1 MDFKEYDNETLY
13 EVRLLDYCM
22 HTLEKGMEF
31 LEEKGIKSEFSFNK
45 QNIFGT
51 QFNEEFS
58 FKTIKDDDK
67 FSLFNSIQ
75 FESGDINTI
84 FDKAFRYIALNGFD
98 DFGGDLSDYDYY
110 RIYDDDE
117 VRKEIISEIISS
129 DYNDIPNLA
138 IKNIDTNLNYDKS
151 IRNIEFTISSINP
164 DDTKLKITKVGG
176 EILETNPKDL
186 EIGLFF
192 KDEEY
197 IKSFVEDFEKTQ
209 KSMKNFEKLPKENV
223 VETNEKPP
231 FIRYKFDNDY
241 GLLVTNKFVENN
253 KTGMYVETEENPY
266 RVQVLKYDDKDNYFV
281 DRFTKATQVV
291 INEEKG
297 NIAYDFQLSHKSVD
311 EVNKLVEEVKGYEK
325 TKTLSPK
332 ETKEA
337 IKELV
342 ENILDKDTKE
352 HKSVVNKNLDNHG
365 VKIQLK
371 EMFKM
376 QYKELAVCVKEKTVF
391 NNIEKEFE
399 NKGIENYVEYIKLA
413 EHFDKE
419 KLDEFMK
426 TDSNFEKKV
435 FNEIKKD
442 LKEEDDKVMLKT
454 EAYTYTL
461 LLDRS
466 NNFDLNKKID
476 KIIGKTINEVNLTD
490 EEVVKF
496 FDMEDKLPEYLV
508 FVGDDLAFSSDFL
521 REFDENANKKFL
533 ELSKNKNV
541 DIYNIKELAELEE
554 ISVSY
559 INSKKEV
566 VPFTSY
572 DEYIEDVAEKLATNG
587 MKDRFVAI
595 AEDLKENL
603 YELSKNN
610 ESKYFN
616 KKDFEKFEKKID
628 ERLNLFDKKRET
640 KKEKIKEEL
649 KKNKDDLEM
658 DM

>member
-1 MDFKEYDNETLY
+1 MKDRKYDNETLY

-22 HTLEKGMEF
+22 HTLEKGMEY
-31 LEEKGIKSEFSFNK
+31 LEKEGIKSEFSFNK

-51 QFNEEFS
+51 QFNEGFS
-58 FKTIKDDDK
+58 FKTIKDNDK
-67 FSLFNSIQ
+67 LSFNSIQ

-84 FDKAFRYIALNGFD
+84 FDKAFKYMALNGFD
-98 DFGGDLSDYDYY
+98 DFRADLLDYNPYT
-110 RIYDDDE
+110 IYNDE
-117 VRKEIISEIISS
+117 AIKEIVTEIISS
-129 DYNDIPNLA
+129 DYNDISNLA

-151 IRNIEFTISSINP
+151 IKNIEFTISNINS
-164 DDTKLKITKVGG
+164 DDTKVKITNVGG
-176 EILETNPKDL
+176 EIVEANPKDFEL
-186 EIGLFF
+186 GFFF

-197 IKSFVEDFEKTQ
+197 IKDFVEDFEKTQ

-241 GLLVTNKFVENN
+241 GLLITNKFVENN
-253 KTGMYVETEENPY
+253 KTGLYVETEENPY
-266 RVQVLKYDDKDNYFV
+266 RVQVLKYDEKDKYFV
-281 DRFTKATQVV
+281 DRFTKATQIA
-291 INEEKG
+291 INGEKD
-297 NIAYDFQLSHKSVD
+297 NIAYDFQLSHQSVD
-311 EVNKLVEEVKGYEK
+311 DVNKLVDEVKGYEK

-337 IKELV
+337 IKEIV
-342 ENILDKDTKE
+342 ENVLDKDTKE
-352 HKSVVNKNLDNHG
+352 HKSVVNRNLDNHNLK
-365 VKIQLK
+365 VQLK

-376 QYKELAVCVKEKTVF
+376 QYKELAVCIKEKTIF

-399 NKGIENYVEYIKLA
+399 NKGINYYSEYIKLT

-426 TDSNFEKKV
+426 IDSKFEKKV

-442 LKEEDDKVMLKT
+442 LKEENDKVMLKT
-454 EAYTYTL
+454 EAYTYNL
-461 LLDRS
+461 LLDR
-466 NNFDLNKKID
+466 NNNLDLNKKID
-476 KIIGKTINEVNLTD
+476 KIIEKTINEVNLTD
-490 EEVVKF
+490 EEVIKF

-508 FVGDDLAFSSDFL
+508 FVGDELAFSSDFL

-541 DIYNIKELAELEE
+541 DIYNIKELSELEE
-554 ISVSY
+554 VSVSY

-587 MKDRFVAI
+587 MKDRYVAI
-595 AEDLKENL
+595 AEDLKDNL
-603 YELSKNN
+603 YKLSEDK

>member
-1 MDFKEYDNETLY
+1 MEDKKYDNETLY
-13 EVRLLDYCM
+13 EIKLLDYCM
-22 HTLEKGMEF
+22 YTLKKGIAYLEKE
-31 LEEKGIKSEFSFNK
+31 GIKSEFSFNK

-67 FSLFNSIQ
+67 LSFNSVQ
-75 FESGDINTI
+75 FKSGDINTI
-84 FDKAFRYIALNGFD
+84 FDKTFKYMAINGFNAFRS
-98 DFGGDLSDYDYY
+98 DLIDYNDYCSYYSDEEKKELINEVSSSDYD
-110 RIYDDDE
+110 
-117 VRKEIISEIISS
+117 
-129 DYNDIPNLA
+129 DIL
-138 IKNIDTNLNYDKS
+138 ILSLKNIDTNLNYDKS
-151 IRNIEFTISSINP
+151 MKNIEFTISNINP
-164 DDTKLKITKVGG
+164 DDTKVKITKVGG
-176 EILETNPKDL
+176 EIVEANTNDF
-186 EIGLFF
+186 EVDFFF

-197 IKSFVEDFEKTQ
+197 IKGFVEDFEKTQ
-209 KSMKNFEKLPKENV
+209 KSIKNFEKLPKENV
-223 VETNEKPP
+223 VEINEKPP

-311 EVNKLVEEVKGYEK
+311 EVNKLVEEVKSYEK

-435 FNEIKKD
+435 FDEIKKV
-442 LKEEDDKVMLKT
+442 LKEEDEKVMFKT
-454 EAYTYTL
+454 EAHTYNFL
-461 LLDRS
+461 LNKS
-466 NNFDLNKKID
+466 NNLDLNKKID
-476 KIIGKTINEVNLTD
+476 KIIEKTINEVNLTD
-490 EEVVKF
+490 EEVIKF
-496 FDMEDKLPEYLV
+496 FNMEDKLPEYLV
-508 FVGDDLAFSSDFL
+508 FVEDKIAFSSDFL
-521 REFDENANKKFL
+521 REIDENANKKFL
-533 ELSKNKNV
+533 ELSKMKNV
-541 DIYNIKELAELEE
+541 DIYDIKELSELEE

-572 DEYIEDVAEKLATNG
+572 DEYIEDIAEKLATNG

>member
-1 MDFKEYDNETLY
+1 MNFEEKEYDNETLY

-22 HTLEKGMEF
+22 HTLEKGMDY
-31 LEEKGIKSEFSFNK
+31 LEKKGIKSEFSFNK

-51 QFNEEFS
+51 QFNEGFS

-67 FSLFNSIQ
+67 LSFNSIH

-84 FDKAFRYIALNGFD
+84 FDKAFKYMALNGFD
-98 DFGGDLSDYDYY
+98 DFRADLLDYNPYT
-110 RIYDDDE
+110 IYNDE
-117 VRKEIISEIISS
+117 AIKEIISEIISS
-129 DYNDIPNLA
+129 DYNDIPNLS
-138 IKNIDTNLNYDKS
+138 IKNIDTNWNYDKS
-151 IRNIEFTISSINP
+151 IRNIEFTISNINP

-176 EILETNPKDL
+176 EIVETNPRDL
-186 EIGLFF
+186 EIGFFF

-197 IKSFVEDFEKTQ
+197 IKDFVEDFEKTQ
-209 KSMKNFEKLPKENV
+209 KSMKDFENLPKENV

-241 GLLVTNKFVENN
+241 GLLITNKFVENN
-253 KTGMYVETEENPY
+253 KTGNYVETEENPY
-266 RVQVLKYDDKDNYFV
+266 RVQVLKYDEKDKYFV
-281 DRFTKATQVV
+281 DRFTKATQIA
-291 INEEKG
+291 INGEKD
-297 NIAYDFQLSHKSVD
+297 NIAYDFQLSHQSVD
-311 EVNKLVEEVKGYEK
+311 DVNKLVEEVKGYEK

-342 ENILDKDTKE
+342 ENILDKDTRE
-352 HKSVVNKNLDNHG
+352 HKSIVNTKIDNHG
-365 VKIQLK
+365 VKVQLK

-376 QYKELAVCVKEKTVF
+376 QYKELGVCIKEKTVF

-399 NKGIENYVEYIKLA
+399 SKGIKNYSEYIKLT

-419 KLDEFMK
+419 KLNEFMK
-426 TDSNFEKKV
+426 IDSKFEKKV
-435 FNEIKKD
+435 LDEIKKD

-454 EAYTYTL
+454 EAYTYNL
-461 LLDRS
+461 LLERS
-466 NNFDLNKKID
+466 NNLDLNKKID
-476 KIIGKTINEVNLTD
+476 KIIEKTINEVNLTD
-490 EEVVKF
+490 EEVIKF

-559 INSKKEV
+559 INFKKEV

-572 DEYIEDVAEKLATNG
+572 GEYIEDVAEKLATNG

-595 AEDLKENL
+595 AEDLKDNL

-610 ESKYFN
+610 ESKYFD

-640 KKEKIKEEL
+640 KKEKIKEEV
-649 KKNKDDLEM
+649 KKNKDDLEI

>member
-1 MDFKEYDNETLY
+1 MKDKKYDNETLY

-22 HTLEKGMEF
+22 HTLEKGMEY
-31 LEEKGIKSEFSFNK
+31 LEKEGIKSEFSFNK

-51 QFNEEFS
+51 QFNEGFS
-58 FKTIKDDDK
+58 FKTIKDNDK
-67 FSLFNSIQ
+67 LSFNSIQ

-84 FDKAFRYIALNGFD
+84 FDKAFKYMALNGFD
-98 DFGGDLSDYDYY
+98 DFRADLLDYNPYT
-110 RIYDDDE
+110 IYNDE
-117 VRKEIISEIISS
+117 AIKEIVTEIISS
-129 DYNDIPNLA
+129 DYNDISNLA
-138 IKNIDTNLNYDKS
+138 IKNIETNLNYDKS
-151 IRNIEFTISSINP
+151 IKNIEFTISNINSN
-164 DDTKLKITKVGG
+164 DTKVKITKVGG
-176 EILETNPKDL
+176 EIEANPKDFEL
-186 EIGLFF
+186 GFFF

-197 IKSFVEDFEKTQ
+197 IKDFVEDFEKTQ

-241 GLLVTNKFVENN
+241 GLLITNKFVENN

-311 EVNKLVEEVKGYEK
+311 DVNKLVEEVKGYEK

-337 IKELV
+337 IKEIV
-342 ENILDKDTKE
+342 ENVLDKDTRE
-352 HKSVVNKNLDNHG
+352 HKSIVNTKIDNHG
-365 VKIQLK
+365 VKVQLK

-376 QYKELAVCVKEKTVF
+376 QYKELAVCIKEKTVF

-454 EAYTYTL
+454 EAHTYNL

-466 NNFDLNKKID
+466 NNLDLNKKID
-476 KIIGKTINEVNLTD
+476 KIIEKTINEVNLTD
-490 EEVVKF
+490 KEVIKF
-496 FDMEDKLPEYLV
+496 FNMEDKLPEYLV
-508 FVGDDLAFSSDFL
+508 FVEDKIAFSSNFL
-521 REFDENANKKFL
+521 REIDENANKKFL
-533 ELSKNKNV
+533 ELSKMKNV
-541 DIYNIKELAELEE
+541 DIYDIKELSELEE

-572 DEYIEDVAEKLATNG
+572 DEYIEDIAEKLATNG

-628 ERLNLFDKKRET
+628 ERLNLFDKKREI

>member
-1 MDFKEYDNETLY
+1 MEDKKYDNETLY
-13 EVRLLDYCM
+13 EIKLLDYCM
-22 HTLEKGMEF
+22 YTLKKGMAYLEKE
-31 LEEKGIKSEFSFNK
+31 GIKSEFSFNK

-67 FSLFNSIQ
+67 LSFNSVQ
-75 FESGDINTI
+75 FKSGDINTI
-84 FDKAFRYIALNGFD
+84 FDKTFKYMAINGFNAFRSDLIDYNDYCSYYSDEEKKELINEVS
-98 DFGGDLSDYDYY
+98 LSDYD
-110 RIYDDDE
+110 
-117 VRKEIISEIISS
+117 
-129 DYNDIPNLA
+129 DIL
-138 IKNIDTNLNYDKS
+138 ILSLKNIDTNLNYDKNMK
-151 IRNIEFTISSINP
+151 NIEFTISNINP
-164 DDTKLKITKVGG
+164 DDTKVKITKVGG
-176 EILETNPKDL
+176 EIVETNPNDF
-186 EIGLFF
+186 EVDFFF

-325 TKTLSPK
+325 TKTLSSK

-337 IKELV
+337 IKEII
-342 ENILDKDTKE
+342 ENVLDKDTKE

-365 VKIQLK
+365 LEVQLK
-371 EMFKM
+371 NMFQT
-376 QYKELAVCVKEKTVF
+376 QYKELAVCIKEKTIF

-399 NKGIENYVEYIKLA
+399 SKGIKNYVECIKLA

-419 KLDEFMK
+419 KLNEFMK
-426 TDSNFEKKV
+426 TDSKFEKKV
-435 FNEIKKD
+435 FDEIKKI
-442 LKEEDDKVMLKT
+442 LKEEDEKVMFKT
-454 EAYTYTL
+454 EAHTYNFL
-461 LLDRS
+461 LNKS
-466 NNFDLNKKID
+466 NNLDLNKKID
-476 KIIGKTINEVNLTD
+476 KIIEKTINEVNLTD
-490 EEVVKF
+490 EEVIKF

-508 FVGDDLAFSSDFL
+508 FVEDKIAFSSNFL
-521 REFDENANKKFL
+521 REIDENANKKFL
-533 ELSKNKNV
+533 ELSEKKNI
-541 DIYNIKELAELEE
+541 DIYNIKEVAEVEE

-559 INSKKEV
+559 INSKKEI

-595 AEDLKENL
+595 AEDLKDNL

-640 KKEKIKEEL
+640 KKEKNKEEID
-649 KKNKDDLEM
+649 KKKDDLEM

>member
-1 MDFKEYDNETLY
+1 MEDKKYDNETLY
-13 EVRLLDYCM
+13 EIKLLDYCM
-22 HTLEKGMEF
+22 YTLKKGMAYLEKE
-31 LEEKGIKSEFSFNK
+31 GIKSEFSFNK

-67 FSLFNSIQ
+67 LSFNSVQ
-75 FESGDINTI
+75 FKSGDINTI
-84 FDKAFRYIALNGFD
+84 FDKTFKYMAINGFNAFRSDLIDYNDYCSYYSDEEKKELINEVS
-98 DFGGDLSDYDYY
+98 LSDYD
-110 RIYDDDE
+110 
-117 VRKEIISEIISS
+117 
-129 DYNDIPNLA
+129 DIL
-138 IKNIDTNLNYDKS
+138 ILSLKNIDTNLNYDKNMK
-151 IRNIEFTISSINP
+151 NIEFTISNINP
-164 DDTKLKITKVGG
+164 DDTKVKITKVGG
-176 EILETNPKDL
+176 EIVEANPNDF
-186 EIGLFF
+186 EVDFFF

-197 IKSFVEDFEKTQ
+197 IKNFVEDFEKAQ

-241 GLLVTNKFVENN
+241 GLLITNKFVENN

-371 EMFKM
+371 NMFQT
-376 QYKELAVCVKEKTVF
+376 QYKELAVCIKEKTVF

-399 NKGIENYVEYIKLA
+399 NKGIKNYVECIKLA

-419 KLDEFMK
+419 KLNEFMK
-426 TDSNFEKKV
+426 TDSKFEKKV
-435 FNEIKKD
+435 FDEIKKI
-442 LKEEDDKVMLKT
+442 LKEEDEKVMFKT
-454 EAYTYTL
+454 EAHTYNFL
-461 LLDRS
+461 LNKS
-466 NNFDLNKKID
+466 NNLDLNKKID
-476 KIIGKTINEVNLTD
+476 KIIEKTINEVNLTD
-490 EEVVKF
+490 EEVIKF

-508 FVGDDLAFSSDFL
+508 FVEDKIAFSSNFL
-521 REFDENANKKFL
+521 REIDENANKKFL
-533 ELSKNKNV
+533 ELSEKKNI
-541 DIYNIKELAELEE
+541 DIYNIKEVTEVEE

-595 AEDLKENL
+595 AEDLKDNL

-610 ESKYFN
+610 ESKYFD

-640 KKEKIKEEL
+640 KKEKNKEEID
-649 KKNKDDLEM
+649 KKKDDLEM

>member
-1 MDFKEYDNETLY
+1 MK
-13 EVRLLDYCM
+13 
-22 HTLEKGMEF
+22 
-31 LEEKGIKSEFSFNK
+31 
-45 QNIFGT
+45 
-51 QFNEEFS
+51 
-58 FKTIKDDDK
+58 
-67 FSLFNSIQ
+67 
-75 FESGDINTI
+75 
-84 FDKAFRYIALNGFD
+84 
-98 DFGGDLSDYDYY
+98 
-110 RIYDDDE
+110 
-117 VRKEIISEIISS
+117 
-129 DYNDIPNLA
+129 
-138 IKNIDTNLNYDKS
+138 IDSK
-151 IRNIEFTISSINP
+151 
-164 DDTKLKITKVGG
+164 
-176 EILETNPKDL
+176 
-186 EIGLFF
+186 
-192 KDEEY
+192 
-197 IKSFVEDFEKTQ
+197 
-209 KSMKNFEKLPKENV
+209 
-223 VETNEKPP
+223 
-231 FIRYKFDNDY
+231 
-241 GLLVTNKFVENN
+241 
-253 KTGMYVETEENPY
+253 
-266 RVQVLKYDDKDNYFV
+266 
-281 DRFTKATQVV
+281 
-291 INEEKG
+291 
-297 NIAYDFQLSHKSVD
+297 
-311 EVNKLVEEVKGYEK
+311 
-325 TKTLSPK
+325 
-332 ETKEA
+332 
-337 IKELV
+337 
-342 ENILDKDTKE
+342 
-352 HKSVVNKNLDNHG
+352 
-365 VKIQLK
+365 
-371 EMFKM
+371 
-376 QYKELAVCVKEKTVF
+376 
-391 NNIEKEFE
+391 
-399 NKGIENYVEYIKLA
+399 
-413 EHFDKE
+413 
-419 KLDEFMK
+419 
-426 TDSNFEKKV
+426 FEKKV

-610 ESKYFN
+610 ESKYFD

>member
-1 MDFKEYDNETLY
+1 MEDKKYDNETLY
-13 EVRLLDYCM
+13 EIKLLDYCM
-22 HTLEKGMEF
+22 YTLKKGMAYLEKE
-31 LEEKGIKSEFSFNK
+31 GIKSEFSFNK

-67 FSLFNSIQ
+67 LSFNSVQ
-75 FESGDINTI
+75 FKSGDINTI
-84 FDKAFRYIALNGFD
+84 FDKTFKYMAINGFNAFRSDLIDYNDYCSYYSDEEKKELINEVS
-98 DFGGDLSDYDYY
+98 LSDYD
-110 RIYDDDE
+110 
-117 VRKEIISEIISS
+117 
-129 DYNDIPNLA
+129 DIL
-138 IKNIDTNLNYDKS
+138 ILSLKNIDTNLNYDKNMK
-151 IRNIEFTISSINP
+151 NIEFTISNINP
-164 DDTKLKITKVGG
+164 DDTKVKITKVGG
-176 EILETNPKDL
+176 EIVEANPNDF
-186 EIGLFF
+186 EVDFF
-192 KDEEY
+192 LKDEEY
-197 IKSFVEDFEKTQ
+197 IKNFVEDFEKAQ

-241 GLLVTNKFVENN
+241 GLLITNKFVENN

-371 EMFKM
+371 NMFQT
-376 QYKELAVCVKEKTVF
+376 QYKELAVCIKEKTVF

-399 NKGIENYVEYIKLA
+399 NKGIKNYVECIKLA

-419 KLDEFMK
+419 KLNEFMK
-426 TDSNFEKKV
+426 TDSKFEKKV
-435 FNEIKKD
+435 FDEIKKI
-442 LKEEDDKVMLKT
+442 LKEEDEKVMFKT
-454 EAYTYTL
+454 EAHTYNFL
-461 LLDRS
+461 LNKS
-466 NNFDLNKKID
+466 NNLDLNKKID
-476 KIIGKTINEVNLTD
+476 KIIEKTINEVNLTD
-490 EEVVKF
+490 EEVIKF

-508 FVGDDLAFSSDFL
+508 FVEDKIAFSSDFL
-521 REFDENANKKFL
+521 REIDENANKKFL
-533 ELSKNKNV
+533 ELSKMKNV
-541 DIYNIKELAELEE
+541 DIYNIKELSELEE

-572 DEYIEDVAEKLATNG
+572 DEYIEDIAEKLATNG

-610 ESKYFN
+610 ESKYFD

>member
-1 MDFKEYDNETLY
+1 MKDRKYDNETLY
-13 EVRLLDYCM
+13 EIKLLDYCM
-22 HTLEKGMEF
+22 YTLKKGMAYLEKE
-31 LEEKGIKSEFSFNK
+31 GIKSEFSFNK

-67 FSLFNSIQ
+67 LSFNSVQ
-75 FESGDINTI
+75 FKSGDINTI
-84 FDKAFRYIALNGFD
+84 FDKAFKYMAINGFNA
-98 DFGGDLSDYDYY
+98 FRSDLIDYNDYCSYYSDEEKKELINEVSSSDYD
-110 RIYDDDE
+110 
-117 VRKEIISEIISS
+117 
-129 DYNDIPNLA
+129 DIL
-138 IKNIDTNLNYDKS
+138 ILSLKNIDTNLNYDKS
-151 IRNIEFTISSINP
+151 MKNIEFTISNINP
-164 DDTKLKITKVGG
+164 DDTKVKITKVGG
-176 EILETNPKDL
+176 EIVEANPNDF
-186 EIGLFF
+186 EVDFFF

-197 IKSFVEDFEKTQ
+197 IKNFVEDFEKTQ

-297 NIAYDFQLSHKSVD
+297 NIAYDFQLSHKSVV

-435 FNEIKKD
+435 FDEIKKV
-442 LKEEDDKVMLKT
+442 LKEEDEKVMFKT
-454 EAYTYTL
+454 EAHTYNFL
-461 LLDRS
+461 LNKS
-466 NNFDLNKKID
+466 NNLDLNKKID
-476 KIIGKTINEVNLTD
+476 KIIEKTINEVNLTD
-490 EEVVKF
+490 EEVIKF

-508 FVGDDLAFSSDFL
+508 FVGDELAFSSDFL

-541 DIYNIKELAELEE
+541 DIYNIKELSELEE
-554 ISVSY
+554 VSVSY

-595 AEDLKENL
+595 AEDLKDNL
-603 YELSKNN
+603 YKLSEDK

-640 KKEKIKEEL
+640 KTEKIKEEM